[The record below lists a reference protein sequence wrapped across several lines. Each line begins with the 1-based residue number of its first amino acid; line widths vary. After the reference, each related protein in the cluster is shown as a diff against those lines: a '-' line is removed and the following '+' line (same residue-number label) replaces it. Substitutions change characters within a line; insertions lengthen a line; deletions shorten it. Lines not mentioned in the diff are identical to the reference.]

1 MCALLGRQVT
11 EWCGKCAQ
19 GRGATSGVHGYLQ
32 KSSPEGPELSC
43 LSMGTIPLK
52 QASYPSLSEHS
63 LARD

>member
-1 MCALLGRQVT
+1 MVREMCAGP
-11 EWCGKCAQ
+11 
-19 GRGATSGVHGYLQ
+19 RGNIGGHGHLQ

-63 LARD
+63 LACD